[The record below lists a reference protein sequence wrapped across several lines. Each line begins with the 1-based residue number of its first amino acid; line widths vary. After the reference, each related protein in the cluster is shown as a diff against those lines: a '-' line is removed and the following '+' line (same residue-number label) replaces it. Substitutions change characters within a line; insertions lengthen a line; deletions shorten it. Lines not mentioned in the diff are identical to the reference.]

1 MAEVFLAH
9 DEVLKRDVA
18 LKILRKQYANDEGFV
33 RRFRREAQSAASLN
47 HPRIVVVY
55 DWGRSEDDG
64 THYMAMEYVPG
75 GTLKDRILR
84 DGALPPHTAVDIASQ
99 IACALEAAHRRG
111 VVHRDVK
118 PQNVLLTT
126 LGDVKVADFGIARA
140 VDASTTSG
148 SSLIFGTASYMS
160 PEQAKGEPVGPR
172 SDLYSLGVVLY
183 EMLTG
188 EVPYEA
194 DTPAAVAA
202 KHVSEPPR
210 SPREA
215 NPEVP
220 EGIDTLTLRLLAKGP
235 ADRYASAAELLEDLR
250 RVRNGLALT
259 LADAKRVAADGA
271 ALPAPLV
278 LANPSGDGTRSVP
291 YVVYGRRF
299 RRLPLALT
307 AAFIGLLVLLG
318 VVIWGGPW
326 SDSREQA
333 RVLDVAGGPLDGLD
347 GASERGEQAVAQKEE
362 VPDAGLLPA
371 EKSPDSSKANT
382 PSNPKLGSIDP
393 VSNHAVLQNGVTGQ
407 DHPEAGSSVKSGGE
421 IDVAASAK
429 PEWVSVPEISGR
441 SVEEAWRTLSEAG
454 HVVVGT
460 VTRHSPEPTGTV
472 IGTNPP
478 TGSTVKRGSVLFIML
493 SSGPTGRKGSNGDE
507 NGVSVA
513 VPEATPA
520 PTQPQKTTKGY
531 QRTAFTAQGR

>member
-1 MAEVFLAH
+1 
-9 DEVLKRDVA
+9 
-18 LKILRKQYANDEGFV
+18 
-33 RRFRREAQSAASLN
+33 
-47 HPRIVVVY
+47 
-55 DWGRSEDDG
+55 
-64 THYMAMEYVPG
+64 MAMEYVPG

-220 EGIDTLTLRLLAKGP
+220 EGIDTLTLRLLAKDP
-235 ADRYASAAELLEDLR
+235 ADRYASATELLEDLR
-250 RVRNGLALT
+250 RVRDGLPPT
-259 LADAKRVAADGA
+259 LAEAKRVAADRA
-271 ALPAPLV
+271 ALPAPLIRT
-278 LANPSGDGTRSVP
+278 NQGGDGTHSLP

-307 AAFIGLLVLLG
+307 AAFLGLLVLLG
-318 VVIWGGPW
+318 VVIWGPW
-326 SDSREQA
+326 SDSRKQA
-333 RVLDVAGGPLDGLD
+333 RVQDVSGGPLDGLD

-362 VPDAGLLPA
+362 VSDTRALPE
-371 EKSPDSSKANT
+371 EKSRDSSKADI
-382 PSNPKLGSIDP
+382 PSNPKLRGIDP
-393 VSNHAVLQNGVTGQ
+393 ASKPAVLQSGVT
-407 DHPEAGSSVKSGGE
+407 DLDRKAGDSSVKPGGGV
-421 IDVAASAK
+421 DVAASAK
-429 PEWVSVPEISGR
+429 PEWASVSEVSGR

-454 HVVVGT
+454 HVVAGT
-460 VTRHSPEPTGTV
+460 VTRHSSELAGAV
-472 IGTNPP
+472 IGTNPS
-478 TGSTVKRGSVLFIML
+478 TGSTVKRGTGVFIML
-493 SSGPTGRKGSNGDE
+493 SSGPTSRKGSNPDE
-507 NGVSVA
+507 DGVSVA

-520 PTQPQKTTKGY
+520 PTQPSKTTKGY